1 VSGFFQDLRYALRS
15 LGKSPGFTVMAVLTL
30 ALGIGA
36 NTAIFSVVQGVLLK
50 PLPYRDAERLQL
62 VQTVQKESRQ
72 AWATAP
78 PDFYELR
85 SRSRV
90 FEDLASFYVRPSN
103 LTGKPEPLRVP
114 AMIVSSNFF
123 DVFGLAP
130 SLGRG
135 FSMEDERWGSHRVVV
150 LTDGLWRRRFG
161 GDPAI
166 LGQVISL
173 NALPHLVVGVLKP
186 KTSFL
191 GINAELF
198 VPMAF
203 EPGDNLN
210 THNNYFLTMVG
221 RVKSGTARAQALADV
236 NAIMDEIKRRYP
248 ENRGL
253 AVDVTPLRDAL
264 VGGARPAVLVLMGAV
279 AFVLLI
285 ACGNVANL
293 LLARALGRRRE
304 IAIRAAL
311 GAGRRRLLQQ
321 FLTEGVLLAALG
333 GAVGLI
339 LASWGIEALHKVSTQ
354 VLPRVDE
361 VRLDPLVMAFTLGL
375 SIVTGLLFGSAPAFH
390 ATGLHL
396 QDALKEGIRATDGAG
411 GRGGVRGALVV
422 TEIALSLVLLI
433 GAGLMIKSVHRLLRV
448 DAGFDPRGVLTAE
461 IALPPQKYVDPE
473 LERQFS
479 PGAYA
484 KATGFFDSVIGRV
497 RALPGVRAAGAV
509 SGLPLAG
516 ENWGKSVTFYDR
528 PLPSNVRDLPPIQYR
543 VVAGDYFRALGIRLL
558 RGRAFADTDTLHS
571 PPVAIVNGELVRRY
585 WKGEDPIGKTLSVNP
600 PRELVPAGTLPP
612 AYPGPQKFTV
622 VGVADDVRY
631 GRLDRKPPPLVY
643 VPHAQG
649 AEGTTTLFLVVAAGR
664 DPLGLAA
671 AVREQVWQVDR
682 DQPVANISTMESSAG
697 NAVARPRL
705 EATLLGAFA
714 ALAVLLAAVG
724 IYGVIS
730 YSVSQATREI
740 GIRIALGAMR
750 RDVMAMVLKQSL
762 RLAVLGLAIGVLI
775 SLALTRVLRTLLFGV
790 SATDPVVFGAIA
802 ALVAA
807 VALLAS
813 LVPARQAAHLDPMTA
828 LRRD

>member
-1 VSGFFQDLRYALRS
+1 MSAFLQDLRYALRS
-15 LGKSPGFTVMAVLTL
+15 LGKSPGFAVMAVLTL

-36 NTAIFSVVQGVLLK
+36 NTAIFSIVQGVLLK
-50 PLPYRDAERLQL
+50 PLPYRNAERLEL
-62 VQTVQKESRQ
+62 VQTIQKDSRQ
-72 AWATAP
+72 PWGTAP
-78 PDFYELR
+78 PDFYALR
-85 SRSRV
+85 SQNHA
-90 FEDLASFYVRPSN
+90 FEELASLYTRPSN

-123 DVFGLAP
+123 NVFGVAP
-130 SLGRG
+130 ALGHG
-135 FSMEDERWGSHRVVV
+135 FSIADERWGSHRLVV

-166 LGQVISL
+166 LGQVVSL
-173 NALPHLVVGVLKP
+173 NSLPHVVIGVLPP

-191 GINAELF
+191 GVNAQLF
-198 VPMAF
+198 LPMAF

-221 RVKSGTARAQALADV
+221 RVKPGTTRAQALADV
-236 NAIMDEIKRRYP
+236 NAIMEEIKRQYP

-253 AVDVTPLRDAL
+253 AMDVTPLRDAL

-285 ACGNVANL
+285 ACVNVANL

-311 GAGRRRLLQQ
+311 GAGRLRLLRQ
-321 FLTEGVLLAALG
+321 FLTEGVVLATLG
-333 GAVGLI
+333 GAVGL
-339 LASWGIEALHKVSTQ
+339 LFASWGIEALHKLATQ
-354 VLPRVDE
+354 VLPRADE
-361 VRLDPLVMAFTLGL
+361 VHLDPLVMAFTLGL
-375 SIVTGLLFGSAPAFH
+375 SVVTGLLFGSAPALRG
-390 ATGLHL
+390 TGLLL
-396 QDALKEGIRATDGAG
+396 QDALKEGTRATDRPG

-433 GAGLMIKSVHRLLRV
+433 GAGLMIKSVHRLLQV
-448 DAGFDPRGVLTAE
+448 DAGFDARNVLTAE
-461 IALPPQKYVDPE
+461 IDLPSQKYVDAD
-473 LERQFS
+473 LERAFS
-479 PGAYA
+479 PEAYTRA
-484 KATGFFDSVIGRV
+484 IGFFDSVIVRV
-497 RALPGVRAAGAV
+497 RALPGVRAAGAI

-516 ENWGKSVTFYDR
+516 ENWTKGVTFYDR
-528 PLPSNVRDLPPIQYR
+528 PLPTNVRDLPPIQYQ
-543 VVAGDYFRALGIRLL
+543 VVAGDYFRALGIRLS
-558 RGRAFADTDTLHS
+558 RGRAFTERDTLHS

-612 AYPGPQKFTV
+612 GYPGPQKFTV

-631 GRLDRKPPPLVY
+631 GGLDRTPAPLVY
-643 VPHAQG
+643 VPYAQG
-649 AEGTTTLFLVVAAGR
+649 AEGTTTLYLVVAAGG
-664 DPLGLAA
+664 DPLRLAA
-671 AVREQVWQVDR
+671 AVRDQVWRVDR
-682 DQPVANISTMESSAG
+682 DQPVANISTMESLAG
-697 NAVARPRL
+697 NAVAQPRL

-714 ALAVLLAAVG
+714 ALAGLLAAVG

-740 GIRIALGAMR
+740 GIRIALGALR

-775 SLALTRVLRTLLFGV
+775 SLALTRVLRSLLFGV
-790 SATDPVVFGAIA
+790 SATDPVVFGGIA
-802 ALVAA
+802 LLVAA

-813 LVPARQAAHLDPMTA
+813 LVPARQAARLDPVTA

>member
-1 VSGFFQDLRYALRS
+1 
-15 LGKSPGFTVMAVLTL
+15 
-30 ALGIGA
+30 
-36 NTAIFSVVQGVLLK
+36 
-50 PLPYRDAERLQL
+50 
-62 VQTVQKESRQ
+62 
-72 AWATAP
+72 
-78 PDFYELR
+78 
-85 SRSRV
+85 
-90 FEDLASFYVRPSN
+90 
-103 LTGKPEPLRVP
+103 
-114 AMIVSSNFF
+114 
-123 DVFGLAP
+123 
-130 SLGRG
+130 
-135 FSMEDERWGSHRVVV
+135 
-150 LTDGLWRRRFG
+150 
-161 GDPAI
+161 
-166 LGQVISL
+166 
-173 NALPHLVVGVLKP
+173 
-186 KTSFL
+186 
-191 GINAELF
+191 
-198 VPMAF
+198 
-203 EPGDNLN
+203 LN

-236 NAIMDEIKRRYP
+236 NAIMEEIKHQYP

-285 ACGNVANL
+285 ACVNVANL
-293 LLARALGRRRE
+293 LLAQALGRRRE

-311 GAGRRRLLQQ
+311 GAGRLRLLRQ
-321 FLTEGVLLAALG
+321 FLTEGVLLATLG
-333 GAVGLI
+333 GGVGLL
-339 LASWGIEALHKVSTQ
+339 LASWGIEALHKLSTQ
-354 VLPRVDE
+354 VLPRADE

-390 ATGLHL
+390 GSGLHL
-396 QDALKEGIRATDGAG
+396 QDMMKEGTRTTDGVA

-448 DAGFDPRGVLTAE
+448 DAGFDPRGVLTVE
-461 IALPPQKYVDPE
+461 IALPGQKYVDPE
-473 LERQFS
+473 LARAFS

-484 KATGFFDSVIGRV
+484 KATGFFDSVMGSV

-558 RGRAFADTDTLHS
+558 RGRAFTDRDTLHS
-571 PPVAIVNGELVRRY
+571 PPVTIVNQELVRRY

-631 GRLDRKPPPLVY
+631 GGLDRTPPPLVY
-643 VPHAQG
+643 VPYAQG
-649 AEGTTTLFLVVAAGR
+649 AEGTTTLYLVVAAGR

-671 AVREQVWQVDR
+671 AVRDQVWQVDR
-682 DQPVANISTMESSAG
+682 DQPVANVSTMESSAG
-697 NAVARPRL
+697 NAVAQPRL

-740 GIRIALGAMR
+740 GIRIALGALR

-762 RLAVLGLAIGVLI
+762 RLAVLGLVIGVLI

-813 LVPARQAAHLDPMTA
+813 LVPARRAARLDPMTA
-828 LRRD
+828 LRTN